1 MSLYTSLTQVYL
13 QIRVYLHY
21 IILGHLSD
29 LLSGFPADDRPPA
42 HAPLSLFIP
51 MASSDEEDGPA
62 FMGGSLNFK
71 GSKKKKKKSKKKE
84 KKKKREREEQSLSS
98 AAVIDLG
105 SDEDLTEA
113 EKRAKKFRREITDKK
128 ELEAIG
134 GISHRERI
142 ENFNT
147 KLGSMT
153 EHNDIPRVSAAG
165 NG

>member
-1 MSLYTSLTQVYL
+1 
-13 QIRVYLHY
+13 
-21 IILGHLSD
+21 
-29 LLSGFPADDRPPA
+29 
-42 HAPLSLFIP
+42 